1 MTTPLTNP
9 VTRITNHVVGGKR
22 LVVTITPGGVAL
34 RLERSSQSV
43 KVDFLELFMRLKD
56 EERRGGQSDI
66 SIKPRAGRR
75 S

>member
-1 MTTPLTNP
+1 MATTISKP
-9 VTRITNHVVGGKR
+9 VTRKTCHTIGGKAI
-22 LVVTITPGGVAL
+22 VATFTPGGISL
-34 RLERSSQSV
+34 RLERSSKSV
-43 KVDFLELFMRLKD
+43 TVDYIDLYQRLVI